1 MPMQIPPHIAHHV
14 ARRHV
19 QPSVSRE
26 GRIVSCPSRRFRDL
40 HPTLVTAWPRPN
52 D

>member
-19 QPSVSRE
+19 QLSVSR
-26 GRIVSCPSRRFRDL
+26 GSQRFL
-40 HPTLVTAWPRPN
+40 PVAALP
-52 D
+52 